1 MKEGILSRMLCR
13 KVLAILIVIFVA
25 MVSVS
30 NLMQET
36 THEGTTVGNITRV
49 EEIDDCM
56 LVAFDD
62 GQFELFG
69 WMRGDSYDEYLKL
82 FACEGKHVKIHWK
95 EDIFDTSC
103 KDLIRVE
110 VKNDN

>member
-13 KVLAILIVIFVA
+13 KGLAILIVIFVA
-25 MVSVS
+25 IASVS
-30 NLMQET
+30 ILVQET
-36 THEGTTVGNITRV
+36 THEGTMVVNITRV
-49 EEIDDCM
+49 DKVGDCV
-56 LVAFDD
+56 LVVFDD

-69 WMRGDSYDEYLKL
+69 WMCGDSYDEYLKL

-95 EDIFDTSC
+95 EDVFDKSC

-110 VKNDN
+110 VIA

>member
-1 MKEGILSRMLCR
+1 MNGIVSRMLSR

-30 NLMQET
+30 ILVQET

-49 EEIDDCM
+49 ENIPDCV
-56 LVAFDD
+56 LVTFDD
-62 GQFELFG
+62 GRFELFG
-69 WMRGDSYDEYLKL
+69 MMCGDSYDEYLKL
-82 FACEGKHVKIHWK
+82 FTCEGKHVKIYWK
-95 EDIFDTSC
+95 EDIFDKSC

-110 VKNDN
+110 VIAV